1 MPQEIWTRVER
12 YLADLFMPADPVM
25 ADVLKRSAEAELP
38 SIEVAPTQGKLLMLL
53 ARLTGARRILEIGTL
68 GGYSTIWL
76 ARGLPADGRLITLEM
91 LPKHADV
98 ARANLE
104 TAGLADKVEIRV
116 GPAIRSLAALAAEH
130 AQPFDM
136 IFLDADKESYVDY
149 LAGSLTLSRPG
160 GLIVADNVVRDG
172 AVIDPA
178 NRSALVEGVRAFN
191 RALAAEPRLEA
202 TAIQTV
208 GSKGYDGFAIALV
221 KA

>member
-25 ADVLKRSAEAELP
+25 ADVLKRSTEAELP